1 MLEKRE
7 EREKLLLSEPRTCM
21 SHDMP
26 KILAEL
32 GKSNGPWGASG
43 DAAIKYVLVLLAFS
57 SLDIVFSDFKSEL
70 APRQFSLSLDSAF

>member
-1 MLEKRE
+1 MLLENRE
-7 EREKLLLSEPRTCM
+7 EREKFLLSKTTAACM

-43 DAAIKYVLVLLAFS
+43 DAVIKYVLVLFVVQA
-57 SLDIVFSDFKSEL
+57 
-70 APRQFSLSLDSAF
+70 